1 MPRRLARRA
10 RKPRRKIARRRI
22 PRAMPAMAGK
32 GQGAQCIETLDLN
45 TINAN
50 LGQAY
55 TFTLGL
61 FPRAYAMSTLF
72 SFYKAVKVTWTYEP
86 LFNTFQET
94 AGAAGKPYIVMVM
107 NRQQE
112 QLSLGYRNLLSAGG
126 RPVPLSSVK
135 KMTYTP
141 NWCSP
146 GISHYTGNF
155 STGDISSLQST
166 GLQKQYGWIATPGT
180 TPIGAFNPGSGD
192 NFTNVI
198 NDTTSSQQTFP
209 MNYVNVTYNGH
220 VSHVFQDGA
229 LNSPICRVTCQV
241 HWVFKG
247 AKNNYNF
254 ASQSPAPAGAP
265 KDLSTS

>member
-1 MPRRLARRA
+1 MPLRRVPRARRA
-10 RKPRRKIARRRI
+10 RPRRALARRGRI

-32 GQGAQCIETLDLN
+32 GQGAQCIETRDYG

-50 LGQAY
+50 VGQAY

-61 FPRAYAMSTLF
+61 FPRAYAMATLF
-72 SFYKAVKVTWTYEP
+72 SFYKAVKVIWIYEP
-86 LFNTFQET
+86 LFNTFQDT
-94 AGAAGKPYIVMVM
+94 AGGAGKPYIVTAM

-112 QLSLGYRNLLSAGG
+112 QLALGYRNLISAGG
-126 RPVPLSSVK
+126 RPTPLAAVK
-135 KMTYTP
+135 KITYKP

-146 GISHYTGNF
+146 GVSYYTGNF
-155 STGDISSLQST
+155 STGDISALQST
-166 GLQKQYGWIATPGT
+166 GLQKQFDWIATPAT

-192 NFTNVI
+192 NTQSVI
-198 NDTTSSQQTFP
+198 NDTTGTGQSFP
-209 MNYVNVTYNGH
+209 MNLNNVTYNGH
-220 VSHVFQDGA
+220 VSHIFQDGA

-254 ASQSPAPAGAP
+254 PG
-265 KDLSTS
+265 